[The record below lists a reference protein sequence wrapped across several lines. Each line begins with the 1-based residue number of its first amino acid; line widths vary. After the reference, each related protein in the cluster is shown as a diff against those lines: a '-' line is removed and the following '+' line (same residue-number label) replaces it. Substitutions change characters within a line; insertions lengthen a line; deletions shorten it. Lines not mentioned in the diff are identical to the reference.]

1 MKNIFILK
9 KAAQVAA
16 FAGVIVFSAAG
27 AVHAAGTPEQTGE
40 YGDMSKHGTGS
51 TAPDPHGYKQQPGS
65 TSGGYDKPHDKRHD
79 KSYDKSGDKS
89 YDKPYDKP
97 AGQGGGSS
105 GGQSGDGG
113 Y

>member
-16 FAGVIVFSAAG
+16 LAGVIVFSAAG
-27 AVHAAGTPEQTGE
+27 MVQAAGTPEQTGE
-40 YGDMSKHGTGS
+40 YGDMSKHGSGS
-51 TAPDPHGYKQQPGS
+51 TAPEPHGYKQQACS
-65 TSGGYDKPHDKRHD
+65 TSGGYDKPHDKQHD
-79 KSYDKSGDKS
+79 KPHGKSGDKS

-97 AGQGGGSS
+97 AGQSGGSS
-105 GGQSGDGG
+105 GQSGSGG